1 MPGTNLKY
9 KFTPQWVDSQGTA
22 APAAVA
28 KVLNQLASGVGK
40 ADIAMS
46 DLTAARRAVGLMA
59 SKKNRGRMLETN
71 LEEYTDDEYEQAKR
85 DFFARGGQ
93 VIQEPYKEPR
103 LKTRLRRMG
112 SRHIGKG
119 TEPRAGQLAGRGA
132 NVAKDGKPVVS
143 NESLQWSRKFDPSA
157 RLWENFTKT
166 RP

>member
-1 MPGTNLKY
+1 MWTDFVNAGGS
-9 KFTPQWVDSQGTA
+9 VG
-22 APAAVA
+22 APAVKAA
-28 KVLNQLASGVGK
+28 LGDMWRQTGGTQLK
-40 ADIAMS
+40 
-46 DLTAARRAVGLMA
+46 
-59 SKKNRGRMLETN
+59 
-71 LEEYTDDEYEQAKR
+71 EYTDDEYEQAKR
-85 DFFARGGQ
+85 DFFARGGK

-143 NESLQWSRKFDPSA
+143 NESLQWSRKFDPTA